1 MGGSQKRSADAAG
14 LEDVNVKAA
23 EEEDSEVEEVEEE
36 EGSEVEE
43 EATPVF
49 GGKAKMTPAMI
60 EAEAQTAADRDIA
73 GRLQAEADAAL
84 YEQHAAEEA
93 ASVAEVPDAPAALEK
108 EAATQEAVSEAASL
122 SLAEKLQADEKAAC
136 EQRAAAEAK
145 KMVTAVHAQAC
156 TEAAA
161 AKEEAKIAAKKA
173 AEAEAKAAAATAKEA
188 EAKAAVEQEIVTFL
202 TDYVKT
208 VDLSTVT
215 ITMVKKE
222 IAEKIGAEPTT
233 HYSDEI
239 VERFLSE
246 SFSKTTGGMP
256 TEARVSKRELHALL
270 TTSGPHLRY
279 YVGDKV
285 MGKWGGVRGGLRW
298 LPAVVIAVGAQHFD
312 LKYDDDG
319 QIEYNVRNPSQP
331 LGPNPGSDHYSD
343 HYPGPD

>member
-1 MGGSQKRSADAAG
+1 MGGSRKRSADAAG
-14 LEDVNVKAA
+14 LEDVNVKAE

-73 GRLQAEADAAL
+73 GRLQADADAAL

-93 ASVAEVPDAPAALEK
+93 AS
-108 EAATQEAVSEAASL
+108 L
-122 SLAEKLQADEKAAC
+122 SLAEKLQAEENASQLRSGLLRSGPMAAEVEKPVDEKAAC

-312 LKYDDDG
+312 LKYDDDL
-319 QIEYNVRNPSQP
+319 QIEYNVCNPSQP
-331 LGPNPGSDHYSD
+331 LGPNPSSD
-343 HYPGPD
+343 HYPAPD